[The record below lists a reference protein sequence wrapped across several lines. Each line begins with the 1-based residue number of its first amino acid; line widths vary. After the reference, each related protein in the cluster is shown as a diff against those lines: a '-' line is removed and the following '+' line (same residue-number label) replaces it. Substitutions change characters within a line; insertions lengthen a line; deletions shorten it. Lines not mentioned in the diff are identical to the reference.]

1 MKNGVSRGFSIT
13 IYLPMGDPEGF
24 RIVSKSHW
32 TGKGLVIPR
41 SQFPDV
47 KGEPIL
53 KAAGVY
59 VLVGPVEERE
69 LPTLYIGE
77 GDPVLERLQSHYSQK
92 DFWTWAVA
100 FVSSDRTINKAHVEY
115 LEARLIELAKQAKR
129 CVLDNQNSP
138 TAPTL
143 SEPERADA
151 ESFLADMLSI
161 YPILGITAFE
171 KPIAVVSTASA
182 MLMLS
187 AKGLKAKGYE
197 AGAEFVVKQGSQ
209 AALVEVPS
217 IHQYMSTLRKD
228 LVDNGVL
235 VLKNDAHVFTQDYPF
250 GSPSTAAGVILG
262 RTANGR
268 VEWKDANGRT
278 LKERQESELHTS

>member
-1 MKNGVSRGFSIT
+1 MKNNVRHGFSIAM
-13 IYLPMGDPEGF
+13 YLPTGDPEGF

-41 SQFPDV
+41 SQFPIV
-47 KGEPIL
+47 KSEALL
-53 KAAGVY
+53 KAAGAY

-69 LPTLYIGE
+69 LPTIYVGE
-77 GDPVLERLQSHYSQK
+77 GDPVLKRLQDHYSKK

-115 LEARLIELAKQAKR
+115 LEARLVELATQAKR
-129 CVLDNQNSP
+129 CILDNENTP
-138 TAPTL
+138 TVPTL
-143 SEPERADA
+143 SEPEQADA

-161 YPILGITAFE
+161 YPILGINAFE
-171 KPIAVVSTASA
+171 KPVGLVSPDSDS
-182 MLMLS
+182 LVLS
-187 AKGLKAKGYE
+187 AKGLKAQGYE
-197 AGAEFVVKQGSQ
+197 SGSEFVVKQGSQ
-209 AALVEVPS
+209 AALSQVPS

-235 VLKNDAHVFTQDYPF
+235 VQKDGVYLFSQDYPF

-262 RTANGR
+262 RSANGR
-268 VEWKDANGRT
+268 TEWKDASGRT
-278 LKERQESELHTS
+278 LKEKQEAESSL